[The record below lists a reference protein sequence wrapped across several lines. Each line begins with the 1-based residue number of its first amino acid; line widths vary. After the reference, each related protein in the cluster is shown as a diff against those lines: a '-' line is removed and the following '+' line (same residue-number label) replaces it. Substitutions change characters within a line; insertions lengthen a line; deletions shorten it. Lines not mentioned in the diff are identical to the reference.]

1 MLKVGVI
8 FGGRSVEHEVSVIT
22 GMQVIENMDKE
33 KFLPIPIYITKE
45 GKWLSSEAFKNFKT
59 FKDGDF
65 SSAKNVML
73 GCDYGDFNLY
83 INPEAKSMFDKKFM
97 IH

>member
-45 GKWLSSEAFKNFKT
+45 GKWLSSNPSKILKHLKMET
-59 FKDGDF
+59 FLQLRTLCLAVIMAILTF
-65 SSAKNVML
+65 
-73 GCDYGDFNLY
+73 
-83 INPEAKSMFDKKFM
+83 I
-97 IH
+97 